1 MRRLATIPY
10 LVMIPFLLGGLAIA
24 QDAARQ
30 SPAQIDGRSLAEPD
44 DQRQADDAM
53 HTESGK
59 AGRTEPGAHA
69 PLQGTR
75 PPLKGGKLNVPHAPT
90 TGQSDP
96 PSK

>member
-1 MRRLATIPY
+1 MHRLATITY
-10 LVMIPFLLGGLAIA
+10 LVMVPFLLGGPAIA

-30 SPAQIDGRSLAEPD
+30 SPAQIDGRSLAEPE
-44 DQRQADDAM
+44 DQRQADEAM

-75 PPLKGGKLNVPHAPT
+75 PPLKGGKLNVPQAPT
-90 TGQSDP
+90 TGQSTP
-96 PSK
+96 PGQ